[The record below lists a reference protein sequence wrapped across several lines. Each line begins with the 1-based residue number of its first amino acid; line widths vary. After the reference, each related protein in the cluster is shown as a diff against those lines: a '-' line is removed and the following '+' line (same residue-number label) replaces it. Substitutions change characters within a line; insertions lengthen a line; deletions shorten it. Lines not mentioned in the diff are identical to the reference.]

1 MAYISASGD
10 LRSKQPLHRQILA
23 FLWSIIEGIYLFFYL
38 LVNPTAKLPKYK
50 EKTHSIG
57 GGGSGGNRPGKRPPA
72 TIASLPCTA
81 PGG

>member
-57 GGGSGGNRPGKRPPA
+57 GGSGGNRPGKRPPA

>member
-1 MAYISASGD
+1 MVYISASGD
-10 LRSKQPLHRQILA
+10 LRSKQPIHRQILA

-38 LVNPTAKLPKYK
+38 LFNPTAKLPKYI
-50 EKTHSIG
+50 EKSG
-57 GGGSGGNRPGKRPPA
+57 SSVGGSGGNRPGKRPPA